1 MNIETTALFL
11 VGIVLLI
18 VGAEAIVRGASR
30 LAAAIGISPLVIGL
44 TIVAMGTSSPELA
57 VSMQAAVNGSA
68 DIALG
73 NVVGSNIF
81 NVLMILGLSAAIAPL
96 VVNQQLIRL
105 DVPLMVGISILTLI
119 LAQDGRISRLEGASL
134 VLGLIVYTVFL
145 IRMSIRESKA
155 IQKKYE
161 QEFGEKPK
169 GGGQLL
175 KNLML
180 VIIGLALLMA
190 GSRWLVAG
198 AVAAAQAMGV
208 SELIIALTVIAAG
221 TSLPEVATSVM
232 ATLRGERDIAV
243 GNVIGSNVFNILGIL
258 GIASIVSPE
267 GIAVSEPAL
276 RFDIP
281 VMIAVS
287 VACLPVFFSGYRIA
301 RWEGILF
308 LAYYVFYT
316 GYLILDATD
325 HDALPAF
332 SSIMKA
338 FVMPLTLITLGVL
351 AWRSTP
357 KPVDG

>member
-1 MNIETTALFL
+1 MDFQTTVLFL
-11 VGIVLLI
+11 IGIVLLI
-18 VGAEAIVRGASR
+18 AGAEAIVRGASR

-57 VSMQAAVNGSA
+57 VSVQAALKGSG

-96 VVNQQLIRL
+96 VVHRQLIRL
-105 DVPLMVGISILTLI
+105 DVPLIVGVSILTLFF
-119 LAQDGRISRLEGASL
+119 AQDGRIGRREGAIL
-134 VLGLIVYTVFL
+134 LLGLVAYTSFL
-145 IRMSIRESKA
+145 IRMSIRESKDV
-155 IQKKYE
+155 KKEYE

-169 GGGQLL
+169 GQAQLIS
-175 KNLML
+175 NLFL
-180 VIIGLALLMA
+180 VILGLAMLMA

-198 AVAAAQAMGV
+198 AVAAAQSLGV

-221 TSLPEVATSVM
+221 TSLPEVATSLM

-258 GIASIVSPE
+258 GFSAIVSPG
-267 GIAVSEPAL
+267 GIPVSSAAL

-287 VACLPVFFSGYRIA
+287 IACLPIFFSGFRIA

-316 GYLILDATD
+316 SYLILDATD

-332 SSIMKA
+332 SSIMQA
-338 FVMPLTLITLGVL
+338 FVLPLTLITLGVL
-351 AWRSTP
+351 AWRSIP
-357 KPVDG
+357 NKIDA

>member
-1 MNIETTALFL
+1 MDMQTTALFL
-11 VGIVLLI
+11 IGIVLLI
-18 VGAEAIVRGASR
+18 AGAEAIVRGASR

-57 VSMQAAVNGSA
+57 VSVQAAMKGSG

-105 DVPLMVGISILTLI
+105 DVPLMVGISILTLF
-119 LAQDGRISRLEGASL
+119 LAQDGRIGRREGAIL
-134 VLGLIVYTVFL
+134 LLGMVAYTSFL
-145 IRMSIRESKA
+145 IRMSIRESKQV
-155 IQKKYE
+155 QKEYE

-169 GGGQLL
+169 GSAQLIS
-175 KNLML
+175 NLIL
-180 VIIGLALLMA
+180 VIVGLGLLMA
-190 GSRWLVAG
+190 GSRWLIAG

-258 GIASIVSPE
+258 GFSAIVAPE
-267 GIAVSEPAL
+267 GISVSTAAL

-287 VACLPVFFSGYRIA
+287 IACLPIFFSGFRIA

-316 GYLILDATD
+316 SYLILDATD

-332 SSIMKA
+332 SWVMQA
-338 FVMPLTLITLGVL
+338 FVLPLTLITLGVL
-351 AWRSTP
+351 AWRSIP
-357 KPVDG
+357 KQAKA